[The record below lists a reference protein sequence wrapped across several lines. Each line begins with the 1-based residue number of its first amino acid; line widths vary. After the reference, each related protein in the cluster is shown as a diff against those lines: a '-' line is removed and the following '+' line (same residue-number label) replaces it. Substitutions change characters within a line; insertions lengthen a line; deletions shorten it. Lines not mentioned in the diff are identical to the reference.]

1 MQANRFVFSSPL
13 RQVSNMGA
21 IISEGFL
28 LPNGGMKKS
37 FSAFWKS
44 ES

>member
-1 MQANRFVFSSPL
+1 MA
-13 RQVSNMGA
+13 A

-37 FSAFWKS
+37 FLPSGNQRADEKPRA